1 MSSGRGSR
9 GRGRGRGGS
18 NTRGDSRGK
27 NWSTTLPSSLE
38 SELIKNGSL
47 KANYAS
53 RGRGGRKERR
63 KDDRQEAKLRKQAWF
78 NSSKKQD
85 ESNDK
90 PQQKDVKGK
99 RKQREEPEL
108 SDNER
113 VEKPTSAPPKKKA
126 KKQQP
131 DVESDKPSRSKKIT
145 ADAQTPLSRLLA
157 KQGGSD
163 PQPSTSRPRASGSR
177 SAVEDTEDQEIAWL
191 EYTLGLGKKN
201 SKHLTSEMQEDGL
214 DGQLVCLLNSAQ
226 AHGSRRSLRR
236 H

>member
-1 MSSGRGSR
+1 MSARGEFR

-38 SELIKNGSL
+38 NKLIKTGAL

-63 KDDRQEAKLRKQAWF
+63 KDDRQEAKLRKQAYF
-78 NSSKKQD
+78 GGNKQQD
-85 ESNDK
+85 ESSEK
-90 PQQKDVKGK
+90 AKDVKGK
-99 RKQREEPEL
+99 RKQREEPDL
-108 SDNER
+108 SGNEE
-113 VEKPTSAPPKKKA
+113 VEKPAPKKKA
-126 KKQQP
+126 KKQQTAA
-131 DVESDKPSRSKKIT
+131 VENDKPARSKKIT

-157 KQGGSD
+157 KQGGSNT
-163 PQPSTSRPRASGSR
+163 QASTSDRPKASGSK
-177 SAVEDTEDQEIAWL
+177 SAVEDQEDQEIAWL
-191 EYTLGLGKKN
+191 EYTLGVGKKN

-214 DGQLVCLLNSAQ
+214 DGLLAPLLSWTQ
-226 AHGSRRSLRR
+226 TDGSRRSLRR

>member
-1 MSSGRGSR
+1 M
-9 GRGRGRGGS
+9 
-18 NTRGDSRGK
+18 
-27 NWSTTLPSSLE
+27 
-38 SELIKNGSL
+38 
-47 KANYAS
+47 
-53 RGRGGRKERR
+53 
-63 KDDRQEAKLRKQAWF
+63 
-78 NSSKKQD
+78 
-85 ESNDK
+85 

-108 SDNER
+108 SENER
-113 VEKPTSAPPKKKA
+113 VETPASAPPKKKV

-131 DVESDKPSRSKKIT
+131 DVENDKPSRSKKIT

-191 EYTLGLGKKN
+191 EYTLGVGKKN

-214 DGQLVCLLNSAQ
+214 DGQLVGLLNSAQ
-226 AHGSRRSLRR
+226 AHDSRRSLRR